1 MPIAIYHLVKMVDT
15 RVSPSWAVGLEF
27 MHNIRQ
33 QHEERDEDHN
43 NPLLDHTEGPEYVC
57 LPPPPRP
64 VDHNKGIGT
73 VGVEKVITHLDLQWA
88 HHWHT
93 PNGSQ
98 RVDNAAFKPRIVD
111 AGQSKCLHCVNRAPI
126 VDKSPLAV

>member
-27 MHNIRQ
+27 MHNICQ

-57 LPPPPRP
+57 LPPPPSGGP
-64 VDHNKGIGT
+64 QQGNWNGGGGEGDN
-73 VGVEKVITHLDLQWA
+73 
-88 HHWHT
+88 T
-93 PNGSQ
+93 P
-98 RVDNAAFKPRIVD
+98 
-111 AGQSKCLHCVNRAPI
+111 
-126 VDKSPLAV
+126 